1 MMSSSHEGP
10 MPGPGPAMS
19 STVAARLAAVRA
31 RIAAAGD
38 GRLVTLVAAG
48 KSQPPETLAEA
59 LAAGQRVFGEN
70 RVQEA
75 QRKWP
80 ALKRAYPD
88 LELHLIGP
96 LQTNKVADAL
106 ALFDVIETVDRE
118 KLAPARPAA
127 GARGRRRPARPV
139 TPGSTPAGSRKR
151 RGARPARPS
160 PCPFSGPPVS
170 AWRWSG

>member
-38 GRLVTLVAAG
+38 GRLVTLVAVG

-106 ALFDVIETVDRE
+106 ALFDGIETVDRE
-118 KLAPARPAA
+118 KLARALAA
-127 GARGRRRPARPV
+127 GMTRSGRRPACYV
-139 TPGSTPAGSRKR
+139 QGN
-151 RGARPARPS
+151 
-160 PCPFSGPPVS
+160 
-170 AWRWSG
+170 